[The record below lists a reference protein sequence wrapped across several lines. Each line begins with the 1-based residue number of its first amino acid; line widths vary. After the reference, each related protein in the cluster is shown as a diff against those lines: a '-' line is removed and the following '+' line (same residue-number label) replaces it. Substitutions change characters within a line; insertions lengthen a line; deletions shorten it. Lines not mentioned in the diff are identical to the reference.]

1 MTTKIN
7 SKVAEARKRL
17 KLSQKELAEATGL
30 SQQLI
35 NHIERGNPTSIE
47 SALLVADRLYTTVE
61 ELFGEQDFP
70 QKSEIAVALMIT
82 KSLNKSVEEI
92 YGGIFL
98 N

>member
-17 KLSQKELAEATGL
+17 KLSQKGLAEATGL

-35 NHIERGNPTSIE
+35 NHIERGNPTTIE
-47 SALLVADRLYTTVE
+47 SALLVADRLHATVE

-70 QKSEIAVALMIT
+70 QKSEIAVALHVAKMHNTTI
-82 KSLNKSVEEI
+82 EAM
-92 YGGIFL
+92 YGDIFL
-98 N
+98 D